1 MMRARKSEER
11 MNQGRQ
17 QSLLLSLGT
26 LSTRATLFH
35 CPANSKKLEIVR
47 KRLTIYLDVAIV
59 SNKKR
64 NLLKENKQIHVWV
77 TVNIQTWLCIVQ
89 PFSHIAQ

>member
-26 LSTRATLFH
+26 LSTRATLSH
-35 CPANSKKLEIVR
+35 CPANSKKFEIV
-47 KRLTIYLDVAIV
+47 
-59 SNKKR
+59 KK
-64 NLLKENKQIHVWV
+64 NDNFI
-77 TVNIQTWLCIVQ
+77 
-89 PFSHIAQ
+89 